1 MVQAPI
7 WGSSGE
13 TASISFRKQ
22 AASRAALVSKEMRRR
37 RSKIL
42 PSGLNIGKLGWGVRL
57 NLCDVSTRLPGGALG
72 RAGQGLALQVRN
84 VPLAQNRVPLS

>member
-1 MVQAPI
+1 M
-7 WGSSGE
+7 
-13 TASISFRKQ
+13 
-22 AASRAALVSKEMRRR
+22 
-37 RSKIL
+37 
-42 PSGLNIGKLGWGVRL
+42 PSGLNIGKLAVGGVRL